1 MKKTLIIMATLVGGL
16 ISTVNYASADS
27 YHNRSF
33 GYVPYHTGGYLFDRN
48 QDHRGPYLNDWPNLT
63 TVDQIKAYENKV
75 ERVFGRG
82 RLRVPYSISRDV
94 STGVWTNRYG

>member
-1 MKKTLIIMATLVGGL
+1 MKKTLIIMVVLVGGI

-27 YHNRSF
+27 YHYRSF

-48 QDHRGPYLNDWPNLT
+48 QDHRGPSLNGWPNLT
-63 TVDQIKAYENKV
+63 AVDQIKAYENKV

-82 RLRVPYSISRDV
+82 RLRVPYSINRDV
-94 STGVWTNRYG
+94 SAGVWKVRYR